1 MAEVQRIWTWVLAAL
16 LVWGAG
22 GTVWAQSP
30 ARVDAGSA
38 TGEIHGKNLG
48 VGAGGSAA
56 RGVGGSGGVG
66 SIAGRLTDLYSKPLG
81 GVTVVLRSDAT
92 GVEQR
97 TTTAKNGSYRF
108 AGVAAG
114 EYTLEGESE
123 SLGHGRLDGIVVA
136 GGSEARLQT
145 AMEFSV
151 QALEI
156 LAGGGA
162 GEEPAV
168 VGNHAV
174 LRAGVASAGVVAI
187 GVAVESSRPLL
198 AVVRAAGLVQG
209 IAAVPGGGTARAE
222 SPSGA
227 LSGRVAG
234 EAAAPVSPEV
244 AATVA
249 QEILAGLPLTGT
261 TIGQGQESLPARTA
275 AGDIGPVTPVVT
287 TAMTSEQVG
296 GLPVGGRR
304 WQDFVLD
311 SPTAASAPGGTQ
323 MSLRGAGIMTPGT
336 QVDGANTG
344 LAFGETGE
352 RGAGERGSGA
362 QGSGAGAGGM
372 GQAWAGGRGFA
383 VGETAIREVQTT
395 AGNVEAD
402 GARAAGGRVRVET
415 TGGENQ
421 LHGQGSLF
429 DRQNTWGARN
439 PHTQW
444 VKETAAATET
454 STPVFTP
461 ESYTPPD
468 HEMTW
473 GIGAGGRIRRDKLF
487 WFASLDG
494 YQRNDPGLATVKHQ
508 AEFFA
513 QPSNDQ
519 MQVLSARLGL
529 SSANP
534 VAAGLGAY
542 SKMLESLDGLLGPA
556 QRTAKQWTGFARVD
570 WQATER
576 YRFSLE
582 GTGAA
587 WNSPGGGLRRVAET
601 YGANSFG
608 TSESS
613 KEWLMGRLEA
623 FVTPNLLAVSQVSA
637 GRGILSAHPGNPS
650 AFEQKFLSPSV
661 WGQLPQMVVDSRNGF
676 TIGNPSR
683 FGVGNYP
690 DERSFAGQE
699 MLDWVHGKLL
709 VKAGIEL
716 SHNANITSFLRNETG
731 TYSYASVENFASDAL
746 AFAAFGVGG
755 ELISDNQHNCDQTGK
770 VWRDSGGTLRGLGYL
785 PCYSSFSQTLG
796 PTNWNLSTNDWAGY
810 ATAQWQPKPLLVVS
824 AGLRWEFEQMPPPI
838 AALANSQLPL
848 AGRVPSLGND
858 LGPRISM
865 AMGNAKSHWPVLRL
879 GYGMYFGRTE
889 NSTLETVLTQT
900 GSAKGDTKIFM
911 RPTDNLN
918 AGGAP
923 PFPYVPA
930 GMPGNIVKPGAEEFA
945 TNFRNPEVHQAVA
958 AVEESLP
965 GHMEVTASAMVSLGR
980 RLPVF
985 IDANLAPP
993 TQTIL
998 YQVCDQTPTGANNTA
1013 CGFLGLGP
1021 IKTPTISVPVYA
1033 GVPSL
1038 DCVDGSPS
1046 NTNGVSGWLNPCYQ
1060 EIDQITS
1067 KANSTYESAVLRVVR
1082 YGHRGLSLHAQY
1094 TYSHTMDW
1102 NPNESP
1108 ANLSASLTSPD
1119 FNQEYGTSNQDMR
1132 HSVTAMVMFEAPW
1145 RLRGMAGKLG
1155 NGWLL
1160 SGTGQF
1166 HSGLPYTMR
1175 TGGSL
1180 PEMVTGSGPN
1190 VGLRPGM
1197 NGSGGDNRV
1206 LGVGRNT
1213 YRYPGTWKADMRL
1226 GKSFELGEERRL
1238 EFLLES
1244 FNLFNHQNVTEIETT
1259 GYIIGSGSPSS
1270 VPGASGSYPTL
1281 NFLTGLK
1288 TNATTGLT
1296 TPAFGQPLNVN
1307 ATDFYRERQV
1317 QVGMRLRF

>member
-1 MAEVQRIWTWVLAAL
+1 MAEARRIWTWVLAAL
-16 LVWGAG
+16 LVWSAGA
-22 GTVWAQSP
+22 TVWAQSP
-30 ARVDAGSA
+30 ARVDTGPATPEIHERISEAGARVPGAGSGA
-38 TGEIHGKNLG
+38 
-48 VGAGGSAA
+48 VDGAGGL
-56 RGVGGSGGVG
+56 G
-66 SIAGRLTDLYSKPLG
+66 SIAGKLTDVYSKPLG
-81 GVTVVLRSDAT
+81 GVTVVLLSEAT

-108 AGVAAG
+108 TGVEAG
-114 EYTLEGESE
+114 EYTLEAESE
-123 SLGHGRLDGIVVA
+123 PLGHGRLDGIVVE
-136 GGSEARLQT
+136 GGNQARLRT
-145 AMEFSV
+145 AMEFTV
-151 QALEI
+151 GAPGI
-156 LAGGGA
+156 LARGA
-162 GEEPAV
+162 AGDERV
-168 VGNHAV
+168 VVWNHAV
-174 LRAGVASAGVVAI
+174 EG
-187 GVAVESSRPLL
+187 
-198 AVVRAAGLVQG
+198 
-209 IAAVPGGGTARAE
+209 AVPGGTGVGTTVAAE
-222 SPSGA
+222 PKRPEVPA
-227 LSGRVAG
+227 VRVAG
-234 EAAAPVSPEV
+234 LTKATSPIPVVKTTRDESPPGALVVRVPGEAVALVIPEV
-244 AATVA
+244 AAVVS
-249 QEILAGLPLTGT
+249 QEILAGLPLTGGAV
-261 TIGQGQESLPARTA
+261 GQAEESAPIQAA
-275 AGDIGPVTPVVT
+275 AGEIDPVTPVLT
-287 TAMTSEQVG
+287 TAMTSEQVQ

-311 SPTAASAPGGTQ
+311 SPTAGSAAGGGTQ
-323 MSLRGAGIMTPGT
+323 TSLRGAGMMTPGM

-352 RGAGERGSGA
+352 RGSGT
-362 QGSGAGAGGM
+362 QGSGAGSGGM

-415 TGGENQ
+415 ASGENQ
-421 LHGQGSLF
+421 LHGQGFLF
-429 DRQNTWGARN
+429 DRQNTWGAQN
-439 PHTQW
+439 PYTQW

-461 ESYTPPD
+461 ERYTPPD

-473 GIGAGGRIRRDKLF
+473 GMGAGGMIRRNKLF
-487 WFASLDG
+487 WFAALDG
-494 YQRNDPGLATVKHQ
+494 YQRNDPGLATVKHPVD
-508 AEFFA
+508 FFA

-529 SSANP
+529 SSVNP

-542 SKMLESLDGLLGPA
+542 SNMLETLDGLLGPA
-556 QRTAKQWTGFARVD
+556 PRTAKQWSGFARMD
-570 WQATER
+570 WQAAER

-582 GTGAA
+582 GIGAT

-608 TSESS
+608 TSEATE
-613 KEWLMGRLEA
+613 EWLLGRWEA
-623 FVTPNLLAVSQVSA
+623 FVTPNLLSVSQVSA
-637 GRGILSAHPGNPS
+637 GRGILSAHAEKPS
-650 AFEQKFLSPSV
+650 AFEQTFLSPSI
-661 WGQLPQMVVDSRNGF
+661 WGQLPQMVVDSRYGF

-683 FGVGNYP
+683 FGEGSYP

-699 MLDWVHGKLL
+699 MLDWVHGKWL
-709 VKAGIEL
+709 VKAGFEL
-716 SHNANITSFLRNETG
+716 SHNADTTSLLRNETG

-755 ELISDNQHNCDQTGK
+755 ELSPLNQHNCDQTGK
-770 VWRDSGGTLRGLGYL
+770 AWRDSGGTLRGLGYL
-785 PCYSSFSQTLG
+785 PCYSSYSQTLG

-810 ATAQWQPKPLLVVS
+810 ATAQWQPKPLFVIS

-838 AALANSQLPL
+838 AALANVQLPQ
-848 AGRVPSLGND
+848 AGRMPSLGND
-858 LGPRISM
+858 PGPRISM
-865 AMGNAKSHWPVLRL
+865 ALGNAKSHWPVLRF
-879 GYGMYFGRTE
+879 GYGEYFGRTE
-889 NSTLETVLTQT
+889 NSTLETVLTET
-900 GSAKGDTKIFM
+900 GSTKGDMKFFM

-930 GMPGNIVKPGAEEFA
+930 GVPGNVVKPGAEEFA
-945 TNFRNPEVHQAVA
+945 SNFRNPEVHQAVA
-958 AVEESLP
+958 AVEENLP
-965 GHMEVTASAMVSLGR
+965 GHVEVTASAMVSLGR

-993 TQTIL
+993 TQSIL
-998 YQVCDQTPTGANNTA
+998 YQVCDEAPTGTDNTA

-1038 DCVDGSPS
+1038 DCVDGTPS
-1046 NTNGVSGWLNPCYQ
+1046 STNGVSGWLNPCDQ

-1067 KANSTYESAVLRVVR
+1067 KANSMYESAVLRVVR

-1108 ANLSASLTSPD
+1108 ANLSASLTPPD
-1119 FNQEYGTSNQDMR
+1119 FNEEYGTSDQDMR
-1132 HSVTAMVMFEAPW
+1132 HSATAMVMFQAPW
-1145 RLRGMAGKLG
+1145 RLRGVAGKLG

-1180 PEMVTGSGPN
+1180 PEVLTASGAN

-1213 YRYPGTWKADMRL
+1213 YRYPETWKGDMRL
-1226 GKSFELGEERRL
+1226 GKSFELGEMRRL

-1244 FNLFNHQNVTEIETT
+1244 FNLFNHQNVTEIETI
-1259 GYIIGSGSPSS
+1259 GYTIESGSPPSELGA
-1270 VPGASGSYPTL
+1270 PGGLPSL

-1288 TNATTGLT
+1288 TNVTTGLT

-1317 QVGMRLRF
+1317 QVGLRLRF